1 MKPVLGSPRAKDSQV
16 SVLIME
22 PKRWPCL
29 DPLCSV
35 SASLLESFLPPILGL
50 QCAYLMQILAAESL
64 LNMALEWHRL
74 TMVGRRWK
82 PQM

>member
-1 MKPVLGSPRAKDSQV
+1 MALPRPTLLSLSLPAREFPASHPEAP
-16 SVLIME
+16 M
-22 PKRWPCL
+22 CL
-29 DPLCSV
+29 PHDGRQ
-35 SASLLESFLPPILGL
+35 ETPILRL